1 MGMFAAL
8 VIGYV
13 IGARAGSGNLDEVR
27 DALAALRESEELAD
41 LADAVRAHAGHTL
54 RALASMVDGSS
65 GTRDSIAIDSDD
77 LVDEVK
83 QMFARPEPVR

>member
-1 MGMFAAL
+1 MFAAL

-27 DALAALRESEELAD
+27 DAFAALRESEELAD
-41 LADAVRAHAGHTL
+41 LAAAVRAHAGHTL
-54 RALASMVDGSS
+54 RALASMVDSS
-65 GTRDSIAIDSDD
+65 SSSTRDSIAIDSDD

-83 QMFARPEPVR
+83 QMFARPESVR